1 MDVKG
6 DNFIKNLID
15 NKQENNNKNDD
26 KDNIL
31 FERGDEGSD
40 KSDES
45 DKPKTKYIAE
55 PLKAQYYMN
64 IPNFLT

>member
-45 DKPKTKYIAE
+45 EKPK
-55 PLKAQYYMN
+55 LN
-64 IPNFLT
+64 ILLCL

>member
-1 MDVKG
+1 MRKKFFFGFKG

-45 DKPKTKYIAE
+45 EKPK
-55 PLKAQYYMN
+55 LN
-64 IPNFLT
+64 IFLCL